1 MNFISDSSTLSLKNI
16 RDEKD
21 SKTNI
26 KGSFSWEKNKNLLEF
41 TDVIIGDY
49 LFASGEIDLISQK
62 GTSNFST
69 QKISIE
75 NAKNYLKEFLNYYHF
90 PHKFNFKKISNKFRG
105 GNLKDLN
112 INIKFSLFKE
122 FLVEEIIGSTN
133 FSNTRFD
140 YNDKDFKKLLCTI
153 SGNFNFKFKPQ
164 KLEDNIF
171 IVNLNATDGFI
182 LVNKDIQYNFGKAVV
197 KSKFYKNDFLIS
209 KAEFFKNSE
218 LEYIFHN
225 VRFSKDTLNIE
236 KAEHIKE
243 KKYIYY

>member
-1 MNFISDSSTLSLKNI
+1 MV
-16 RDEKD
+16 
-21 SKTNI
+21 
-26 KGSFSWEKNKNLLEF
+26 SWEKNKNLLKF
-41 TDVIIGDY
+41 TDVIIDDY
-49 LFASGEIDLISQK
+49 LFASGKIDLISQK

-75 NAKNYLKEFLNYYHF
+75 DTKNYLKDFLNYYHF
-90 PHKFNFKKISNKFRG
+90 PHKFNFNKIFNKFRG
-105 GNLKDLN
+105 GNLKNLN
-112 INIKFSLFKE
+112 IKIKFSIFEE

-140 YNDKDFKKLLCTI
+140 YNDKNFKKLLCTI
-153 SGNFNFKFKPQ
+153 SGNFDFKLKPQ

-171 IVNLNATDGFI
+171 NVNLNATDGFI
-182 LVNKDIQYNFGKAVV
+182 LVNKDIQYKFSKAIVR
-197 KSKFYKNDFLIS
+197 SKFYKNDFLIS

-225 VRFSKDTLNIE
+225 VRFSKDTLDIE

-243 KKYIYY
+243 KKVQYIISNTTISNTVSYTHLTLPTIYSV